1 MGRAAALI
9 YGLVCYVMFLGVYLY
24 AIGFM
29 GNFGIVPKAIDSGA
43 DGSLAQAG
51 PFSQAILV
59 NLLLLGVFAI
69 PHTVMARPTFKRWW
83 TKIVPES
90 IERSTYVLVSNLALI
105 LLFWQWR
112 PMGGIIWDV
121 ENSTGRMILWGLF
134 GLGWLLVLLAT
145 LQINHLDLFG
155 MRQVWLYFRGKPY
168 THIALATPLFY
179 KHVRHPLYVGWITA
193 FWATPT
199 MTAAHLVFAVC
210 TTAYILIAIRFE
222 ERNLV
227 EFHGEGYVEYRKRT
241 PMLIPRPWRR
251 TE

>member
-1 MGRAAALI
+1 MGRVAALI

-29 GNFGIVPKAIDSGA
+29 GNFVVPKTIDSGA
-43 DGSLAQAG
+43 DGPLAQA
-51 PFSQAILV
+51 ILI

-69 PHTVMARPTFKRWW
+69 PHSVMARPTFKRWW
-83 TKIVPES
+83 TKMVPKA

-112 PMGGIIWDV
+112 PMGGMIWNV
-121 ENSTGRMILWGLF
+121 ENSIGRTILWGLF
-134 GLGWLLVLLAT
+134 GLGWLLVLLST

-168 THIALATPLFY
+168 TPVKLATPVFY
-179 KHVRHPLYVGWITA
+179 RHVRHPLYAGWITA

-199 MTAAHLVFAVC
+199 MTAAHLVFAIG
-210 TTAYILIAIRFE
+210 TTAYILIAIPFE

-227 EFHGEGYVEYRKRT
+227 EDHGEGYVEYRKRT

-251 TE
+251 PE

>member
-9 YGLVCYVMFLGVYLY
+9 HGLVCYVMFLGVYLY

-29 GNFGIVPKAIDSGA
+29 GNFVVPKAIDSGA
-43 DGSLAQAG
+43 DGPLAQA
-51 PFSQAILV
+51 ILI

-69 PHTVMARPTFKRWW
+69 PHSVMARPTFKRWW
-83 TKIVPES
+83 TKMVPES

-112 PMGGIIWDV
+112 PMGGVIWDV
-121 ENSTGRMILWGLF
+121 ENSIGRTILWGLF
-134 GLGWLLVLLAT
+134 GLGWLLVLLST

-168 THIALATPLFY
+168 TPVALATPVFY

-210 TTAYILIAIRFE
+210 TTVYILIAIQLE

-251 TE
+251 SAAGPG

>member
-29 GNFGIVPKAIDSGA
+29 GNFVVPKAIDSGA
-43 DGSLAQAG
+43 DGPLAQA
-51 PFSQAILV
+51 ILI

-69 PHTVMARPTFKRWW
+69 PHSVMARPTFKRWW
-83 TKIVPES
+83 TKMVPEPV
-90 IERSTYVLVSNLALI
+90 ERSTYVLVSNLALI

-112 PMGGIIWDV
+112 PMGGVIWDV
-121 ENSTGRMILWGLF
+121 ENSIGQAILWGLF
-134 GLGWLLVLLAT
+134 GLGWLLVLLST

-168 THIALATPLFY
+168 TPVALATPVFY

-210 TTAYILIAIRFE
+210 TTVYILIAIQLE

-227 EFHGEGYVEYRKRT
+227 EFLGEGYVEYRKRT

-251 TE
+251 SE